1 MALRLQGVFDFGTDF
16 HLQLAQVA
24 GNQGIDALLQL
35 LLQQFFWWPR
45 RGVRH
50 RCVHCRHCRLDRWG
64 GQWFWPALRPHGP
77 RHRLKDRLHRLGQG
91 WHKAGGLLL
100 RVVAHAAR

>member
-35 LLQQFFWWPR
+35 LLQ
-45 RGVRH
+45 
-50 RCVHCRHCRLDRWG
+50 
-64 GQWFWPALRPHGP
+64 
-77 RHRLKDRLHRLGQG
+77 
-91 WHKAGGLLL
+91 
-100 RVVAHAAR
+100 